1 MKITGFLRRTFW
13 LRLAFTAVAILIIF
27 KLNPSFA
34 HSTSSSIK
42 PPTYLTPTTTI
53 IGHSDANQAAK
64 FTFTAL
70 TDAANNFTD
79 VGSIALNNQG
89 VVAFSTAKEASG
101 ITGIYT
107 TDGQAIRTIADIDT
121 LPSLFTDIQPDPGAT
136 SITISNFLFDG
147 NNLAINNAGNVLF
160 SVTANIQYQPGT
172 STYSPNAYKRLFL
185 SQGDT
190 IQSVDSRSD
199 INSDSLAITNT
210 YTAVGVNDSGQIV
223 YSEQNQ
229 TRSSRIFTFSQIVL
243 DKRTID
249 QGSIPPAGAPSQV
262 SFPVINNQGTV
273 FYNKSGYFGD
283 AGSYINNIF
292 RLGSEDS
299 TPVAVSDQIQ
309 SVNSLAAND
318 QENIVFSGSLTSRET
333 GLFRI
338 DNGVITKVNDL
349 FGNAKINNLGKIAFQ
364 PSQSGAGIF
373 ITSGADINKVIAPG
387 DSLLGSTV
395 ADIKFGG
402 LNDAGEIAF
411 VASLTDGTKK
421 IFRADPIRKPHSKH
435 DKIEKQA

>member
-1 MKITGFLRRTFW
+1 MKVTGFLKKTFW
-13 LRLAFTAVAILIIF
+13 LRLAFTAVAVLTLF

-34 HSTSSSIK
+34 YSTSSSIK
-42 PPTYLTPTTTI
+42 PPTHLTPTTTI
-53 IGHSDANQAAK
+53 ISDSDVNKTAK

-70 TDAANNFTD
+70 TDTANNFTD
-79 VGSIALNNQG
+79 FGSIALNNQG
-89 VVAFSTAKEASG
+89 VVAFSAAKDASG

-107 TDGQAIRTIADIDT
+107 TDGQAITTIADLDT
-121 LPSLFTDIQPDPGAT
+121 LPSLFTDLKPDPGET
-136 SITISNFLFDG
+136 SITISNFLFNG
-147 NNLAINNAGNVLF
+147 NNLAINNIGNVLF
-160 SVTANIQYQPGT
+160 SATANIQQPGT
-172 STYSPNAYKRLFL
+172 STYYTNAYKRLFL
-185 SQGDT
+185 SQGNT
-190 IQSVDSRSD
+190 IQLVDSRSD
-199 INSDSLAITNT
+199 YIGGSSFGIINT
-210 YTAVGVNDSGQIV
+210 YTGVGINDNGQIV
-223 YSEQNQ
+223 YSEENQ
-229 TRSSRIFTFSQIVL
+229 TSTPRIFTNSQIIQG
-243 DKRTID
+243 KRIID
-249 QGSIPPAGAPSQV
+249 QGSRPPVGPPSQV

-283 AGSYINNIF
+283 ASSYINNIF

-309 SVNSLAAND
+309 GVQSLAAND
-318 QENIVFSGSLTSRET
+318 QGNIVFSGSLTSRET

-349 FGNAKINNLGKIAFQ
+349 SGNAKINNLGKIAFQ

-373 ITSGADINKVIAPG
+373 VTSGADIKKVIAPG
-387 DSLLGSTV
+387 DPLLGSTV

-421 IFRADPIRKPHSKH
+421 IVRADPIRKPHLKH
-435 DKIEKQA
+435 AKTQEQA